1 MGADLNSEYYPDP
14 PIRGVLIFSMSVFCL
29 VTVVSNVL
37 VIVTVLLTK
46 KLRTISSVFL
56 INLCIADLG
65 NGLLTMPFILV
76 ELAYDGLLP
85 LTQVRKSK
93 RFYLPFFYPPP
104 KSLFFSSGV
113 VVYLSKKK
121 IHF

>member
-1 MGADLNSEYYPDP
+1 MGTDVTFQGLPDP

-29 VTVVSNVL
+29 VTVVSNLL

-76 ELAYDGLLP
+76 GLAYDGLLP
-85 LTQVRKSK
+85 LTQVRKK
-93 RFYLPFFYPPP
+93 P
-104 KSLFFSSGV
+104 KTFTLDIFIFHS
-113 VVYLSKKK
+113 
-121 IHF
+121 